1 MADLFFTN
9 PPLHFLWYANI
20 WLWLGEAH
28 LFLPIYTTIIYG
40 VLICILVYRMARLVF
55 QVSSEVALALVLCL
69 WLPGIF
75 STVLQILRSTT
86 DLPFAFWGV
95 AAVYWWLRDGMEQTD
110 RLWIWLAISGGLTVW
125 IKPYGY
131 VLGLA
136 FISVMAFWWWRIRD
150 QEDQWTYKGG
160 ILLKTWGVWALV
172 VLPIPLQ
179 HWILWGNPV
188 YPVAHELFGG
198 LLINAWSLERSIML
212 LDIFSWDGHNIIRQ
226 VFSEPLAALG
236 LFGLLSPVIYRHPV
250 HRLAGMIALVYII
263 LYILLFSR
271 TLTNFVI
278 GAHVR
283 YLMPGIRLLG
293 FNILSFLR
301 RPLSDEKDRRF
312 VLLLGGL
319 AIQTLLIA
327 VAMREKARGYER
339 SSRAIIPY
347 LTPVQRVCLF
357 LLLLHDSAVQQL
369 SASFPSVRL
378 IPVSDH
384 CLMQNASHGP

>member
-1 MADLFFTN
+1 VIGWIEFVCGEFIGIPVTAVLLYSTSGPLAIIGVFYAVKDFKQVQRPELHHWTPLVWTAFGLIALLFLRQCLESLTEPYVGLDALRYHFPYAHIIYKTHALPQFTSPGMADLFFTN

-110 RLWIWLAISGGLTVW
+110 RRWIWLAISGGLTVW

-150 QEDQWTYKGG
+150 REDQWTYKG
-160 ILLKTWGVWALV
+160 
-172 VLPIPLQ
+172 
-179 HWILWGNPV
+179 
-188 YPVAHELFGG
+188 
-198 LLINAWSLERSIML
+198 
-212 LDIFSWDGHNIIRQ
+212 
-226 VFSEPLAALG
+226 
-236 LFGLLSPVIYRHPV
+236 
-250 HRLAGMIALVYII
+250 
-263 LYILLFSR
+263 
-271 TLTNFVI
+271 
-278 GAHVR
+278 
-283 YLMPGIRLLG
+283 
-293 FNILSFLR
+293 
-301 RPLSDEKDRRF
+301 
-312 VLLLGGL
+312 
-319 AIQTLLIA
+319 
-327 VAMREKARGYER
+327 
-339 SSRAIIPY
+339 
-347 LTPVQRVCLF
+347 
-357 LLLLHDSAVQQL
+357 
-369 SASFPSVRL
+369 ASY
-378 IPVSDH
+378 
-384 CLMQNASHGP
+384 